1 MTTDDAIQIRVGDV
15 DDDLARWAAD
25 EVTSLGWTADALYS
39 RTSNAGHRE
48 SVEFWRAALG
58 TGLAYA
64 NPRLFPWTLAN
75 SPTGAIAQALG
86 VRGPTYTLVGR
97 EDAAVAAVEHAEDD
111 LADGLVERA
120 VVIAIARDV
129 AGRSRLAA
137 ALLDGSPS
145 IGYRESLVTT
155 FVECLTSSSSRPMA
169 TSLPSR

>member
-1 MTTDDAIQIRVGDV
+1 MSNDHAHVRVGDV

-25 EVTSLGWTADALYS
+25 EVTSLGWEADALYVA
-39 RTSNAGHRE
+39 TSNAGHRE

-75 SPTGAIAQALG
+75 SPAGAIAQAIG
-86 VRGPTYTLVGR
+86 VRGPTYTLVGT

-120 VVIAIARDV
+120 LVIAIARDV
-129 AGRSRLAA
+129 EGRSRLAA
-137 ALLDGSPS
+137 ALLDGSLS
-145 IGYRESLVTT
+145 IGYRESLLTT

-169 TSLPSR
+169 TSRPSR